1 MLFCGVHTERTNDA
15 GVGCRG
21 LLGMRAALSVVLW
34 GSHRKDKCG
43 KGRFLS
49 NVEGIIQKGQMWQ
62 GLVVQDCYFMRAVL
76 SVFLCGDHREMKN
89 VGKVG
94 F

>member
-1 MLFCGVHTERTNDA
+1 MLFCGGHTERTNVA

-21 LLGMRAALSVVLW
+21 LLGMRAVL
-34 GSHRKDKCG
+34 G
-43 KGRFLS
+43 
-49 NVEGIIQKGQMWQ
+49 
-62 GLVVQDCYFMRAVL
+62 
-76 SVFLCGDHREMKN
+76 VFLCGDHREMKN